1 MPLTKKGKE
10 IMASM
15 VKTYGS
21 AKKAKQVFYGSVN
34 KGTIKGAEYS
44 RRPAK

>member
-15 VKTYGS
+15 VSPYG

-34 KGTIKGAEYS
+34 KGTIKGAEYK
-44 RRPAK
+44 RRSAK

>member
-15 VKTYGS
+15 VKGYG
-21 AKKAKQVFYGSVN
+21 AKKAKQVFYGSIN